1 MIISTFYCVI
11 VVMWVKN
18 TPQYVAYNM
27 NNNNKSLVLQFLI
40 VIFYIIKIIS
50 LDRKNQFPKAHKVT
64 FEM

>member
-27 NNNNKSLVLQFLI
+27 NNNNKSLVLQFLLL
-40 VIFYIIKIIS
+40 F
-50 LDRKNQFPKAHKVT
+50 FT
-64 FEM
+64 